1 MRSKLRRKRL
11 NRQRE
16 WNLCNGQPQHE
27 HDDIIDTAIA
37 AVFGSIG
44 ATALYILVIII
55 SEILVGLKGGG
66 F

>member
-1 MRSKLRRKRL
+1 MRSKLRRKIL

-16 WNLCNGQPQHE
+16 WNLCQGQTEQ

-37 AVFGSIG
+37 AILGSIG
-44 ATALYILVIII
+44 AVALGFLVIII
-55 SEILVGLKGGG
+55 SEILVGLKGEG